1 MQTVDV
7 DRVGGEAGCSE
18 VLEERPVLVIELRDQ
33 RSVLCVARARVD
45 ENAKPV
51 GLDNDRGHL
60 PETTPGRRYLLRV
73 NATAR
78 ADLVCEGGGV
88 RGIGLVGAVHALAAA
103 GYEFP
108 RVAGSSAGAVIASM
122 VAALQA
128 AGEPLSRLDELAQ
141 SIDYS
146 KFADPTLL
154 ARIPIVGPA
163 LSLVARDGLYQGDYL
178 ENLLTGLLGDLGVR
192 TFGDLRTGEQPQQ
205 DAWSLVVT
213 ASDLSRRRLVRIPW
227 DLPNY
232 GVDPDEFSVP
242 RAVRASSAVPFVFEP
257 VQVSGA
263 TWVDGGL
270 LSNFPVQLFDST
282 DGRPRWPTFGIRL
295 SAPPGMPPTHQIR
308 GPLSLAFGAL
318 ETLISDQD
326 AAYVDD
332 PCTVRRT
339 IFVPAESVG
348 TLDFDIT
355 AQERDAL
362 YNRGLHAAQQF
373 LESWDY
379 LEYLRM
385 CRGELT
391 PTTEV

>member
-1 MQTVDV
+1 MNT
-7 DRVGGEAGCSE
+7 
-18 VLEERPVLVIELRDQ
+18 
-33 RSVLCVARARVD
+33 
-45 ENAKPV
+45 
-51 GLDNDRGHL
+51 
-60 PETTPGRRYLLRV
+60 
-73 NATAR
+73 TAR

-108 RVAGSSAGAVIASM
+108 RVAGSSAGAVVASM

-163 LSLVARDGLYQGDYL
+163 LSLVTRDGLYKGDYL

-192 TFGDLRTGEQPQQ
+192 TFGDLRTGEQAEQY
-205 DAWSLVVT
+205 AWSLVVT

-232 GVDPDEFSVP
+232 GLDPDEFSVP

-257 VQVSGA
+257 VRVSRA

-270 LSNFPVQLFDST
+270 LSNFPVQLFDSS
-282 DGRPRWPTFGIRL
+282 DAPRWPTFGIRL

-318 ETLISDQD
+318 ETLISDHD

-348 TLDFDIT
+348 SLDFDIS
-355 AQERDAL
+355 AEERDAL
-362 YNRGLHAAQQF
+362 YNRGVLAAQEF
-373 LESWDY
+373 LAGWDY
-379 LEYLRM
+379 AEYLRV
-385 CRGELT
+385 CHGVSA
-391 PTTEV
+391 PATEV

>member
-1 MQTVDV
+1 MNT
-7 DRVGGEAGCSE
+7 A
-18 VLEERPVLVIELRDQ
+18 
-33 RSVLCVARARVD
+33 
-45 ENAKPV
+45 
-51 GLDNDRGHL
+51 
-60 PETTPGRRYLLRV
+60 
-73 NATAR
+73 AR

-108 RVAGSSAGAVIASM
+108 RVAGSSAGAVVASM

-163 LSLVARDGLYQGDYL
+163 LSLVTRDGLYKGDYL

-192 TFGDLRTGEQPQQ
+192 TFGDLRTGEQAQQ
-205 DAWSLVVT
+205 YAWSLVVT

-232 GVDPDEFSVP
+232 GLDPDEFSVP

-257 VQVSGA
+257 VRVSRA

-270 LSNFPVQLFDST
+270 LSNFPVQLFDSS
-282 DGRPRWPTFGIRL
+282 DAPRWPTFGIRL

-348 TLDFDIT
+348 SLDFDISDE
-355 AQERDAL
+355 ERDAL
-362 YNRGLHAAQQF
+362 YNRGVLAAQEF
-373 LESWDY
+373 LAGWDY
-379 LEYLRM
+379 AEYLRE
-385 CRGELT
+385 CRGVSA
-391 PTTEV
+391 PATEV

>member
-1 MQTVDV
+1 
-7 DRVGGEAGCSE
+7 
-18 VLEERPVLVIELRDQ
+18 
-33 RSVLCVARARVD
+33 
-45 ENAKPV
+45 
-51 GLDNDRGHL
+51 
-60 PETTPGRRYLLRV
+60 
-73 NATAR
+73 
-78 ADLVCEGGGV
+78 
-88 RGIGLVGAVHALAAA
+88 
-103 GYEFP
+103 
-108 RVAGSSAGAVIASM
+108 
-122 VAALQA
+122 
-128 AGEPLSRLDELAQ
+128 
-141 SIDYS
+141 
-146 KFADPTLL
+146 
-154 ARIPIVGPA
+154 
-163 LSLVARDGLYQGDYL
+163 
-178 ENLLTGLLGDLGVR
+178 LGDLGVR

-205 DAWSLVVT
+205 YAWSLVVT

-326 AAYVDD
+326 AAYIDD

-355 AQERDAL
+355 AEERDAL

-379 LEYLRM
+379 LEYLRV
-385 CRGELT
+385 CRGEAT

>member
-1 MQTVDV
+1 MK
-7 DRVGGEAGCSE
+7 E
-18 VLEERPVLVIELRDQ
+18 
-33 RSVLCVARARVD
+33 
-45 ENAKPV
+45 
-51 GLDNDRGHL
+51 
-60 PETTPGRRYLLRV
+60 
-73 NATAR
+73 TAR

-108 RVAGSSAGAVIASM
+108 RVAGSSAGAVVASM

-163 LSLVARDGLYQGDYL
+163 LSLVARDGVYQGDYL
-178 ENLLTGLLGDLGVR
+178 EKLLIGLLGDLGVR
-192 TFGDLRTGEQPQQ
+192 TFGDLRTGEESQQ
-205 DAWSLVVT
+205 YAWSLVVT

-227 DLPNY
+227 DLTNY
-232 GVDPDEFSVP
+232 GIDPDEFSVAH
-242 RAVRASSAVPFVFEP
+242 AVRASSAVPFAFEP
-257 VQVSGA
+257 VRVSGA

-270 LSNFPVQLFDST
+270 LSSFPVQLFDT
-282 DGRPRWPTFGIRL
+282 EGRPRWPTFGIRL
-295 SAPPGMPPTHQIR
+295 SARPGKPPTHQIR

-326 AAYVDD
+326 AAYIDD

-355 AQERDAL
+355 AEERDAL
-362 YNRGLHAAQQF
+362 YDRGLHAAEQF

-379 LEYLRM
+379 PEYLRA
-385 CRGELT
+385 CRGERT
-391 PTTEV
+391 PEPL

>member
-1 MQTVDV
+1 MS
-7 DRVGGEAGCSE
+7 G
-18 VLEERPVLVIELRDQ
+18 
-33 RSVLCVARARVD
+33 
-45 ENAKPV
+45 
-51 GLDNDRGHL
+51 
-60 PETTPGRRYLLRV
+60 
-73 NATAR
+73 TAR

-88 RGIGLVGAVHALAAA
+88 RGIGLVGAVHALATA

-108 RVAGSSAGAVIASM
+108 RVAGSSAGAVVASM
-122 VAALQA
+122 VAALEA

-146 KFADPTLL
+146 KFADPTPLT
-154 ARIPIVGPA
+154 RIPIVGPA
-163 LSLVARDGLYQGDYL
+163 LSLVARDGLYKGDYL

-192 TFGDLRTGEQPQQ
+192 TFGDLRTGEQAQQ
-205 DAWSLVVT
+205 YAWSLVVT

-257 VQVSGA
+257 VQVSDS

-270 LSNFPVQLFDST
+270 LSSFPVQLFDSSE
-282 DGRPRWPTFGIRL
+282 DRPRWPTFGIRL
-295 SAPPGMPPTHQIR
+295 SAPPGRPPTHQIR

-373 LESWDY
+373 LEAWDY
-379 LEYLRM
+379 PEYLRA
-385 CRGELT
+385 CRGESA
-391 PTTEV
+391 PATEV